1 MFGIQSRQS
10 HSVPVPPSD
19 ASRQMDS
26 AWRVWETL
34 TTWDARY
41 AGMVDTAVAVG
52 LFLFCS
58 GWFFES
64 GPGHPN
70 LAFVAALTIP
80 LFLRRR
86 APFSV
91 FLAIS
96 LVAGVQL
103 LTSTIVLADA
113 SLLVALYSVAATSE
127 WIRVVVSAGIL
138 QCGVIAATVHWNPV
152 GSHFES
158 LVFLTGMTFA
168 AFLAGAV
175 VRALGGQIEWL
186 AERASRLE
194 LERDQQAS
202 LAAATERARI
212 AREMHDVISHNLQVM
227 VTLADAAGLAGIEQ
241 SDRSLEAMR
250 EVASTGRHAMTDMRR
265 MLGLLREE
273 STGSG
278 LSRGEGTPIDPPQP
292 RMRELRALVE
302 RVRATGLDVPLTS
315 KGEPFDLSEAAELT
329 VYRIVQEAL
338 TNALRHA
345 ISADHV
351 RVTLTYSYPDVSI
364 HVVDNGH
371 RPGVLPSKAGR
382 ATDGGHGVPN
392 MTERA
397 AAFDGILSAGPG
409 ARGGWE
415 VKTTLRRCG
424 APVLT

>member
-1 MFGIQSRQS
+1 
-10 HSVPVPPSD
+10 
-19 ASRQMDS
+19 MDG

-34 TTWDARY
+34 TSWDARY
-41 AGMVDTAVAVG
+41 AGVVDVAVAVG

-58 GWFFES
+58 GWFFQS
-64 GPGHPN
+64 GPGQPN
-70 LAFVAALTIP
+70 LVFVAALTIP

-91 FLAIS
+91 FLVIS
-96 LVAGVQL
+96 LVAAVQL
-103 LTSTIVLADA
+103 LTSHIVLADA

-127 WIRVVVSAGIL
+127 WIRVIVSVAIL

-168 AFLAGAV
+168 AFLTGAV
-175 VRALGGQIEWL
+175 VRALRGQIEWL

-227 VTLADAAGLAGIEQ
+227 VTLADAAGVAAMERP
-241 SDRSLEAMR
+241 DRSLEAMR
-250 EVASTGRHAMTDMRR
+250 EVAITGRHAMTDMRR

-273 STGSG
+273 STGVAASH
-278 LSRGEGTPIDPPQP
+278 GEGGPVDPPQP
-292 RMRELRALVE
+292 RMHELHALVE
-302 RVRATGLDVPLTS
+302 RVRATGLEVALLWR
-315 KGEPFDLSEAAELT
+315 GEPFGLSEAAELT
-329 VYRIVQEAL
+329 VYRILQEAL

-351 RVTLTYSYPDVSI
+351 LVTLTYNFPDLSI
-364 HVVDNGH
+364 HVVDNG
-371 RPGVLPSKAGR
+371 RGPEALPIKADR

-392 MTERA
+392 MIERA
-397 AAFDGILSAGPG
+397 AAFDGILSAGPV

-415 VKTTLRRCG
+415 VETTLRQCG
-424 APVLT
+424 APVLS

>member
-1 MFGIQSRQS
+1 MVGVGAPI
-10 HSVPVPPSD
+10 PPSG
-19 ASRQMDS
+19 ASRQMDG

-34 TTWDARY
+34 TTWDGRY
-41 AGMVDTAVAVG
+41 AGVVDTAVAVG

-64 GPGHPN
+64 GRGRPN
-70 LAFVAALTIP
+70 LGFVAALTIP

-96 LVAGVQL
+96 SVAAVQFF
-103 LTSTIVLADA
+103 TSDIVLADA

-127 WIRVVVSAGIL
+127 WIRVIVAVVIL
-138 QCGVIAATVHWNPV
+138 QGGVIAATVHWNPV

-168 AFLAGAV
+168 AFLTGAV
-175 VRALGGQIEWL
+175 VRALRGHIEWL
-186 AERASRLE
+186 AERAARLE

-202 LAAATERARI
+202 LAAAAERARI

-227 VTLADAAGLAGIEQ
+227 VTLADAAGVAAMERP
-241 SDRSLEAMR
+241 DRSMEAMR
-250 EVASTGRHAMTDMRR
+250 EVAITGRHAMTDMRR

-278 LSRGEGTPIDPPQP
+278 PSPRAGAPVDPPQP
-292 RMRELRALVE
+292 RLRELQALVE
-302 RVRATGLDVPLTS
+302 RVRATGLDVVLS
-315 KGEPFDLSEAAELT
+315 WKGQPFGLSEAAELT

-351 RVTLTYSYPDVSI
+351 LVTLTYRRPDLSI
-364 HVVDNGH
+364 HVVDDG
-371 RPGVLPSKAGR
+371 RRAGALPVQVDQ
-382 ATDGGHGVPN
+382 ATGGGHGVAN

-397 AAFDGILSAGPG
+397 AAFDGILSAGPR

-415 VKTTLRRCG
+415 VGTTLRRCG